1 MVRMSCRCNP
11 LSTEEALAELDGLPV
26 VSVLA
31 GSLDYIKEVRDKC
44 LAEGIPAMAA
54 APAPGRG

>member
-1 MVRMSCRCNP
+1 MSCACAI
-11 LSTEEALAELDGLPV
+11 TAEDAALELDGIPLI
-26 VSVLA
+26 SVLA

-44 LAEGIPAMAA
+44 LAEGIPVLLS

>member
-1 MVRMSCRCNP
+1 MSCPCDP

-26 VSVLA
+26 VACLSGALA
-31 GSLDYIKEVRDKC
+31 YIKEVRDKC
-44 LAEGIPAMAA
+44 LAEGIPAMAT

>member
-1 MVRMSCRCNP
+1 MSCACAI
-11 LSTEEALAELDGLPV
+11 TAEEAAVELDGLQL

-44 LAEGIPAMAA
+44 LAEGIPVLLA
-54 APAPGRG
+54 APSPGRG

>member
-1 MVRMSCRCNP
+1 MS
-11 LSTEEALAELDGLPV
+11 V

-31 GSLDYIKEVRDKC
+31 GSLDYIKEVREKC